1 MMAGQYTE
9 NVEII
14 DIVEVVNDYGE
25 REMVERPIA
34 HTKAKVDSE
43 SGGRSENANEI
54 IYTHNKT
61 FYVHMYVMVTDNSII
76 VYEGKKYRIVNIE
89 KRRMYNDLQIT
100 TELINE

>member
-1 MMAGQYTE
+1 MAGQYTE